1 MRRDT
6 TIQRVVA
13 AQNRHFGKKQA
24 LIPVPGGRPG
34 RRMARRVFI
43 QINGMI
49 ESVIP
54 WIGVCAAV
62 LTSLSYIPQVRK
74 AWPRGSTKDLSLHML
89 IVLTTG
95 LLLWIGYGVLKS
107 DWVIVAA
114 NSVGATLS
122 ASVLTFKIRDMRAGK

>member
-1 MRRDT
+1 M
-6 TIQRVVA
+6 IQ
-13 AQNRHFGKKQA
+13 G
-24 LIPVPGGRPG
+24 I
-34 RRMARRVFI
+34 
-43 QINGMI
+43 
-49 ESVIP
+49 IP

-114 NSVGATLS
+114 NSVGAMLA
-122 ASVLTFKIRDMRAGK
+122 ASVLVFKIRDLRSKR

>member
-1 MRRDT
+1 MR
-6 TIQRVVA
+6 
-13 AQNRHFGKKQA
+13 
-24 LIPVPGGRPG
+24 GR
-34 RRMARRVFI
+34 I
-43 QINGMI
+43 QINEMR
-49 ESVIP
+49 ESIIP
-54 WIGVCAAV
+54 WIGVCAAI

-95 LLLWIGYGVLKS
+95 LVLWIGYGVLKG

-122 ASVLTFKIRDMRAGK
+122 ASVLIFKIRDIRASK